1 MRRYNCFGRNFSGRP
16 GEKRTRNPFSPPRR
30 RAWYQRITELA
41 PQPMRRA
48 ASWSE
53 QPESTK
59 AKGSPTP
66 VFQKIGT
73 SFGSGHRCSGGEAEH
88 LDYWILL
95 RGTLLAYLYYAP
107 VGRAGFYRWLQ
118 MQAPVEEEMEV
129 RALLQ

>member
-48 ASWSE
+48 ASFSE

-59 AKGSPTP
+59 AKARRRRSSSRSALPFGLG
-66 VFQKIGT
+66 IGVQAESRST
-73 SFGSGHRCSGGEAEH
+73 YIIDFRKSSAPLEAEYTWKC
-88 LDYWILL
+88 LNDQGL
-95 RGTLLAYLYYAP
+95 GKQG
-107 VGRAGFYRWLQ
+107 GRRC
-118 MQAPVEEEMEV
+118 
-129 RALLQ
+129 